1 MRNVSS
7 ASSAKMLGVS
17 GTSFVGGRSVPS
29 RWYHSSPSFNVT
41 TRGQVFWLSCL
52 VVAVILSGMGVV
64 YSKFLSRSLFV
75 ELQQVR
81 ASRDHVDME
90 WGRLQL
96 ELATQGALGRVMRI
110 ANERLQ
116 MQVPAAE
123 QIVVVK

>member
-1 MRNVSS
+1 MS
-7 ASSAKMLGVS
+7 
-17 GTSFVGGRSVPS
+17 
-29 RWYHSSPSFNVT
+29 
-41 TRGQVFWLSCL
+41 RGQVFWLSCL
-52 VVAVILSGMGVV
+52 FVAVILSGMGVV

>member
-1 MRNVSS
+1 MS
-7 ASSAKMLGVS
+7 
-17 GTSFVGGRSVPS
+17 
-29 RWYHSSPSFNVT
+29 
-41 TRGQVFWLSCL
+41 RGQMFWLSCL
-52 VVAVILSGMGVV
+52 VVAVVVSGMAVV

-110 ANERLQ
+110 ANERLH

>member
-1 MRNVSS
+1 M
-7 ASSAKMLGVS
+7 
-17 GTSFVGGRSVPS
+17 
-29 RWYHSSPSFNVT
+29 
-41 TRGQVFWLSCL
+41 FWLSCL
-52 VVAVILSGMGVV
+52 VVAIILSGMAVV

-96 ELATQGALGRVMRI
+96 ELATQGALGRVMLI